1 MNKIYQIKLLDK
13 DNLSNEVIDSFLF
26 EVALTIDSEDA
37 DYMGFSNDDDIFV
50 RLNEY
55 KIDKIVNVLS
65 KYFSFTIEDVSDKV
79 LSGELKKL
87 YPEVDK
93 LTPKLFKKFRKDNT
107 TIDHILDKIN
117 EKGVQSLDKT
127 DLKILN
133 KKALLKNK

>member
-37 DYMGFSNDDDIFV
+37 NYMGFSNDDDIFV

-65 KYFSFTIEDVSDKV
+65 KYFSFTIEDVSDKA

-117 EKGVQSLDKT
+117 EKGMQSHDKT

-133 KKALLKNK
+133 KKSLT

>member
-65 KYFSFTIEDVSDKV
+65 KYFSFTIEDVSDKA

-107 TIDHILDKIN
+107 TIDHILDNIN
-117 EKGVQSLDKT
+117 EKGMQSLDKT

-133 KKALLKNK
+133 KKSLT

>member
-65 KYFSFTIEDVSDKV
+65 KYFSFTIEDVSDKA

-107 TIDHILDKIN
+107 TIDHILDKIS
-117 EKGVQSLDKT
+117 EKGMQSLDKT

-133 KKALLKNK
+133 KKSLT